1 MKINQ
6 INFNVKNFIIELAKN
21 QIQLSYGCT
30 EIGIVALACAKAGQ
44 LLPGKLK
51 EATVKVSTSI
61 YRNDVG
67 VGVPNLGK
75 CGMYAIAAAGFVLK
89 TPEKK
94 LSIVND
100 LTTEKI
106 SLVKKIAES
115 GKIKIR
121 IDYNAKPIYTLV
133 EACDDRGN
141 KALVKIEDYHD
152 NITMAKLNG
161 KETIKKAHNKSL
173 ASCGLN
179 FDDHNNDIDLEEI
192 YNFIKKL
199 TINDVS
205 FLREGIKVNNDAVKW
220 GKKYAH
226 PTSITNTLI
235 NISNDKYNYYKKNS
249 WTNQILINVGAA
261 IEARLFGDQIKVMT
275 VANSGSHGI
284 VIFVTLSTY
293 AKLFKVNELKL
304 LQSILFA
311 QYITWYIKS
320 NIGHLCAMC
329 GSAFAAAPS
338 AICGIAF
345 QRGWSWKKI
354 NDLLNT
360 HLCVLNNVACDGA
373 KPSCAYKACNSLL
386 NGFFSLNVIDHN
398 GRVSPND
405 GIVCKNVE
413 DTIKNYKF
421 LSQKTSEII
430 TNTTMKIL
438 DDMSKKIDNR

>member
-205 FLREGIKVNNDAVKW
+205 FLREGIKVNNDAVK
-220 GKKYAH
+220 
-226 PTSITNTLI
+226 
-235 NISNDKYNYYKKNS
+235 
-249 WTNQILINVGAA
+249 
-261 IEARLFGDQIKVMT
+261 
-275 VANSGSHGI
+275 
-284 VIFVTLSTY
+284 
-293 AKLFKVNELKL
+293 
-304 LQSILFA
+304 
-311 QYITWYIKS
+311 
-320 NIGHLCAMC
+320 
-329 GSAFAAAPS
+329 
-338 AICGIAF
+338 
-345 QRGWSWKKI
+345 
-354 NDLLNT
+354 
-360 HLCVLNNVACDGA
+360 
-373 KPSCAYKACNSLL
+373 
-386 NGFFSLNVIDHN
+386 
-398 GRVSPND
+398 
-405 GIVCKNVE
+405 
-413 DTIKNYKF
+413 
-421 LSQKTSEII
+421 
-430 TNTTMKIL
+430 
-438 DDMSKKIDNR
+438 